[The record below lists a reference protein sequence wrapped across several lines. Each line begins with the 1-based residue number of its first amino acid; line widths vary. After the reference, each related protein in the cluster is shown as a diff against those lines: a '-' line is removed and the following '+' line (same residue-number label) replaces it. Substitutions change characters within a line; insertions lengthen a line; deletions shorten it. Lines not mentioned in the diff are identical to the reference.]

1 MNNKDKKEDR
11 VFAVNYSQVDP
22 KTDQNTQLA
31 LAKMELTYA
40 IIGQVLGL
48 VCILGGIGL
57 FLNGVTGSTS
67 WTANIL
73 GAESAI
79 TDAAPG
85 AILFIVG
92 IFMVLVTKYKFVHK
106 KAS

>member
-1 MNNKDKKEDR
+1 MNNKNKKEDR

-48 VCILGGIGL
+48 VCILGGI
-57 FLNGVTGSTS
+57 
-67 WTANIL
+67 A
-73 GAESAI
+73 
-79 TDAAPG
+79 
-85 AILFIVG
+85 
-92 IFMVLVTKYKFVHK
+92 
-106 KAS
+106 